1 VVTPEGLEHRHTNID
16 MQITNGKMYAPTL
29 ILASLEYL
37 ENIEIFVMF
46 IDALTKKKKKKIIN
60 LFDEFFLLWPY
71 FQDPQSLNHTGKI
84 FST

>member
-1 VVTPEGLEHRHTNID
+1 
-16 MQITNGKMYAPTL
+16 MCAPTL

-46 IDALTKKKKKKIIN
+46 INALTKKKKKIIN

>member
-1 VVTPEGLEHRHTNID
+1 MVTPGGLEHRHTNID

-46 IDALTKKKKKKIIN
+46 IDALTKKKN
-60 LFDEFFLLWPY
+60 Y
-71 FQDPQSLNHTGKI
+71 
-84 FST
+84 